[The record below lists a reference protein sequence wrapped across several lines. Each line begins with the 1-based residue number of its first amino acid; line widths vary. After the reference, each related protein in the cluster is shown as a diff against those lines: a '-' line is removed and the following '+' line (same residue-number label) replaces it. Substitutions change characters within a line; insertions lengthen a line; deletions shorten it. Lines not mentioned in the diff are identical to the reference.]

1 MIIIIVKLN
10 EISYNKS
17 EKWKE
22 IYVFIKEKKK
32 KERKKASAGR
42 IAGNLAIASAAASHP
57 SLSAIVSS
65 IPQLPLE
72 HCGQIFC
79 SKVS

>member
-1 MIIIIVKLN
+1 MERNIC
-10 EISYNKS
+10 
-17 EKWKE
+17 
-22 IYVFIKEKKK
+22 IYKRKKKKKRK